1 MKTSLPVAAR
11 PPRKTSDDRSNELLC
26 PPTSP
31 RSIGSS
37 HVESRW
43 ARGLLPE
50 RRQIGDVDPLASVC
64 SRPLAGFTLIELL
77 VVIAII
83 ATIFGL
89 MLVGSRPGESSEV
102 RRAAQQFASALLS
115 AQSRGMGNP
124 SGAAVVLESLGLSAV
139 SVFNADVPP
148 LIPATVSGGIPPEDP
163 NAAAIDVWIDARGI
177 DLARG
182 LRIQFLGTA
191 PTMPPSAWFGFKP
204 PGTVLMRVDEGQTP
218 FNTLW
223 PSVMGGQCE
232 ARISS
237 YPAKGDL
244 ALRFPRLAVIE
255 LRYSGTGDDPATS
268 WGGLA
273 DKGDVGLS
281 FDSLGAIDSVSHGLG
296 DSAAAA
302 SRQPTEPVYFLIA
315 TRQDATDDTALA
327 SERSL
332 WVAVQPL
339 TGRVT
344 ISANV
349 PQQGRDATALRAAR
363 ALARAAAKVVK

>member
-1 MKTSLPVAAR
+1 MRRTTTVNA
-11 PPRKTSDDRSNELLC
+11 
-26 PPTSP
+26 
-31 RSIGSS
+31 
-37 HVESRW
+37 
-43 ARGLLPE
+43 E
-50 RRQIGDVDPLASVC
+50 RR
-64 SRPLAGFTLIELL
+64 GFTLVELL

-244 ALRFPRLAVIE
+244 ALRYVERRVAH
-255 LRYSGTGDDPATS
+255 DH
-268 WGGLA
+268 
-273 DKGDVGLS
+273 VG
-281 FDSLGAIDSVSHGLG
+281 
-296 DSAAAA
+296 
-302 SRQPTEPVYFLIA
+302 E
-315 TRQDATDDTALA
+315 
-327 SERSL
+327 
-332 WVAVQPL
+332 
-339 TGRVT
+339 
-344 ISANV
+344 
-349 PQQGRDATALRAAR
+349 R
-363 ALARAAAKVVK
+363 ALAGSVWPHQGMYFSRLNGQVDPLEDLLLAGAYVQIADL